1 MAQMG
6 DGSGK
11 APVSITKPTTSVI
24 SGPAVTKKLVDAA
37 IAFGNIIKGTFG
49 PSGLDKMMYKTD
61 GSAAVTNDS
70 AKIIA
75 ELLVKHPAAKAFV
88 SLAETQENSCGDG
101 VTACIIF
108 ASELMRE
115 AGRLLERNIHPLRII
130 EGYQQAMSTVIA
142 VIEERQEPLMGR
154 TEDVSKTAMVG
165 RSTEGALNHLAKTM
179 AEAVS
184 MLPEPD
190 YEKIRMI
197 KDGSGNA
204 SNTSIFRGLIV
215 EKRTTLDRMAK
226 IFEGTKALTLTCPLE
241 LEKTT
246 RDSEIELTSAAQ
258 MLAFNEQE
266 EKLMEAKATRVINS
280 GAGAI
285 FCAESI
291 DKRIT
296 HLLVDAGLLVV
307 ADLDKSGIEDVAETL
322 GSTLIDHIDD
332 ISPQIMGD
340 LDNAKWLR
348 SEDADGYRERLYL
361 DGGENSGIITL
372 VVGGVDGISTEETIR
387 GLFDALRST
396 CEAITS
402 GQVLIGGGSLHIAAS
417 LAIREAAETKSGR
430 ERLGME
436 AFSRALEAI
445 PATLAENIGGDRLD
459 TLLQLR
465 SLHRAGK
472 KNSGVGKEGDPVRI
486 EDALIPATTILH
498 SIQAACETACGLIRV
513 DQVISARG
521 D

>member
-6 DGSGK
+6 DGSGR
-11 APVSITKPTTSVI
+11 APVTITKPTTSVI
-24 SGPAVTKKLVDAA
+24 SGPAVTQKLVDAS

-61 GSAAVTNDS
+61 GNTAVTNDS

-88 SLAETQENSCGDG
+88 SLAKNQENSCGDG

-115 AGRLLERNIHPLRII
+115 AGRLLERKIHPLRII
-130 EGYQQAMSTVIA
+130 EGYQQAMITVRA
-142 VIEERQEPLMGR
+142 VVDERKEPLMGR
-154 TEDVSKTAMVG
+154 TEEVSRTAMIG
-165 RSTEGALNHLAKTM
+165 RSTESALSHLATIISD
-179 AEAVS
+179 AVS

-197 KDGSGNA
+197 KDGCGTA
-204 SNTSIFRGLIV
+204 SDTSIFRGLII

-226 IFEGTKALTLTCPLE
+226 TFENVKTITLTCPLE
-241 LEKTT
+241 LEKPS
-246 RDSEIELTSAAQ
+246 RDSEIELTSTSQ
-258 MLAFNEQE
+258 LLAFTEQE
-266 EKLMEAKATRVINS
+266 ERLMEEKATRIINS

-285 FCAESI
+285 FSAESI

-307 ADLDKSGIEDVAETL
+307 ADLEKSGIEDVAETL
-322 GSTLIDHIDD
+322 NSTLIDHIDD

-340 LDNAKWLR
+340 LDSAKWLR
-348 SEDADGYRERLYL
+348 SEDAEGYRERLYL
-361 DGGENSGIITL
+361 DGGENSGLITL

-396 CEAITS
+396 CEAIDS
-402 GQVLIGGGSLHIAAS
+402 GQVLVGGGSLHIAAS

-445 PATLAENIGGDRLD
+445 PATLAENIGSDRLD
-459 TLLQLR
+459 TLLELR

-472 KNSGVGKEGDPVRI
+472 KNSGVGKEGMPDRI
-486 EDALIPATTILH
+486 EDAIIPATTILH
-498 SIQAACETACGLIRV
+498 SLEAACETTCGLIRV

>member
-6 DGSGK
+6 DGSGR
-11 APVSITKPTTSVI
+11 APVTITKPTTSVI
-24 SGPAVTKKLVDAA
+24 SGPAVTQKLVDAS

-61 GSAAVTNDS
+61 GNTAVTNDS

-88 SLAETQENSCGDG
+88 SLAKNQENSCGDG

-115 AGRLLERNIHPLRII
+115 AGRLLERKIHPLRII
-130 EGYQQAMSTVIA
+130 EGYQQAMITVRA
-142 VIEERQEPLMGR
+142 VVDERKEPLMGR
-154 TEDVSKTAMVG
+154 TEEVSRTAMIG
-165 RSTEGALNHLAKTM
+165 RSTESALSHLATIISD
-179 AEAVS
+179 AVS

-197 KDGSGNA
+197 KDGCGTA
-204 SNTSIFRGLIV
+204 SDTSIFRGLII

-226 IFEGTKALTLTCPLE
+226 AFENVKTITLTCPLE
-241 LEKTT
+241 LEKPS
-246 RDSEIELTSAAQ
+246 RDSEIELTSASQ
-258 MLAFNEQE
+258 LLAFTEQE
-266 EKLMEAKATRVINS
+266 ERLMEEKATRIINS

-285 FCAESI
+285 FSAESI

-307 ADLDKSGIEDVAETL
+307 ADLEKSGIEDIAETL
-322 GSTLIDHIDD
+322 NSTLIDHIDD

-340 LDNAKWLR
+340 LDSAKWLR
-348 SEDADGYRERLYL
+348 SEDAEGYRERLYL
-361 DGGENSGIITL
+361 DGGENSGLITL

-396 CEAITS
+396 CEAIDS
-402 GQVLIGGGSLHIAAS
+402 GQVLVGGGSLHIAAS

-445 PATLAENIGGDRLD
+445 PATLAENIGSDRLD
-459 TLLQLR
+459 TLLELR
-465 SLHRAGK
+465 SLHRAGN
-472 KNSGVGKEGDPVRI
+472 KNSGVGKEGMPDRI
-486 EDALIPATTILH
+486 EDAIIPATTILH
-498 SIQAACETACGLIRV
+498 SLEAACETTCGLIRV

>member
-6 DGSGK
+6 DGSGR
-11 APVSITKPTTSVI
+11 APVSITKTTTSVI

-61 GSAAVTNDS
+61 GNTAVTNDS

-75 ELLVKHPAAKAFV
+75 ELLVKHPAAKSFV
-88 SLAETQENSCGDG
+88 RLAKSQENSCGDG

-130 EGYQQAMSTVIA
+130 DGYQQAMTTVRTVID
-142 VIEERQEPLMGR
+142 ERKEPLRGR
-154 TEDVSKTAMVG
+154 TEEVSRTAMVG
-165 RSTEGALNHLAKTM
+165 RSTEAALNHLAKII

-184 MLPEPD
+184 MLSEPD

-197 KDGSGNA
+197 KDKRGNA
-204 SNTSIFRGLIV
+204 SDTSIFRGLII

-226 IFEGTKALTLTCPLE
+226 VFDNVKAITLTCPLQ
-241 LEKTT
+241 LEKPS

-258 MLAFNEQE
+258 LLAFTEQE
-266 EKLMEAKATRVINS
+266 EKLIEAKANRIINS

-285 FCAESI
+285 FSAESI

-307 ADLDKSGIEDVAETL
+307 ADLEKSGIEDVAETL
-322 GSTLIDHIDD
+322 GTALLDHIDD
-332 ISPQIMGD
+332 ISSQAMGD
-340 LDNAKWLR
+340 LNNAKWLR
-348 SEDADGYRERLYL
+348 YEDAEGYSERLYL
-361 DGGENSGIITL
+361 VGGENSGLITL
-372 VVGGVDGISTEETIR
+372 VVGGVDGISSEETIR

-396 CEAITS
+396 CEAIDS
-402 GQVLIGGGSLHIAAS
+402 GQVLVGGGGLHIAAS

-445 PATLAENIGGDRLD
+445 PATLAENIGSDRLD

-472 KNSGVGKEGDPVRI
+472 KNSGVGKDGNPARI
-486 EDALIPATTILH
+486 EGVLIPATTILH
-498 SIQAACETACGLIRV
+498 SLQAACETTCGLIRV